1 MDAENTHPVFDWLWS
16 SGQLSERDID
26 QLPALGIEAVINL
39 ALPTSPGALADEAD
53 RVTRLGIAYVQI
65 PVLWEDP
72 KPEQFH
78 QFAAILAG
86 FRGRKVWV
94 HCAKNMRASAFIH
107 LYRRR
112 VLGHTEAEAGFPMRE
127 VWSPDETWSA
137 FIERVLLEHNSS
149 PQSHGPEDSAC
160 EGRRPRGGGR
170 CRWASAVSG
179 KGKPCGGSENIRVK
193 AGDSPTA
200 ALLVLAFAQHPSDLL
215 LGQGGGPEPLFGRP
229 RI

>member
-53 RVTRLGIAYVQI
+53 RVARLGIAYVQI

-78 QFAAILAG
+78 QFAAILTA

-112 VLGHTEAEAGFPMRE
+112 VLRHTEAEAGFPMRE
-127 VWSPDETWSA
+127 VWSPDETWSS
-137 FIERVLLEHNSS
+137 FIQRVMN
-149 PQSHGPEDSAC
+149 
-160 EGRRPRGGGR
+160 
-170 CRWASAVSG
+170 
-179 KGKPCGGSENIRVK
+179 
-193 AGDSPTA
+193 
-200 ALLVLAFAQHPSDLL
+200 
-215 LGQGGGPEPLFGRP
+215 EPLLSGPTILPTLELTSPADER
-229 RI
+229 

>member
-53 RVTRLGIAYVQI
+53 RVARLGIAYVQI

-78 QFAAILAG
+78 QFAAILAA

-127 VWSPDETWSA
+127 VWSPDETWRA
-137 FIERVLLEHNSS
+137 FIERVMN
-149 PQSHGPEDSAC
+149 
-160 EGRRPRGGGR
+160 
-170 CRWASAVSG
+170 
-179 KGKPCGGSENIRVK
+179 
-193 AGDSPTA
+193 
-200 ALLVLAFAQHPSDLL
+200 
-215 LGQGGGPEPLFGRP
+215 EPLLSEPAILPTPELESPADAR
-229 RI
+229 

>member
-53 RVTRLGIAYVQI
+53 RVARLGIAYVQI

-72 KPEQFH
+72 KPEQFN
-78 QFAAILAG
+78 QFAAILTA

-112 VLGHTEAEAGFPMRE
+112 MLGETETEAAFPLCE
-127 VWSPDETWSA
+127 VWRPDEIWRA
-137 FIERVLLEHNSS
+137 FIQRVLLEHNSS

-160 EGRRPRGGGR
+160 EGR
-170 CRWASAVSG
+170 
-179 KGKPCGGSENIRVK
+179 
-193 AGDSPTA
+193 
-200 ALLVLAFAQHPSDLL
+200 
-215 LGQGGGPEPLFGRP
+215 
-229 RI
+229 

>member
-53 RVTRLGIAYVQI
+53 RVARLGIAYVQI

-78 QFAAILAG
+78 QFAAILTA

-127 VWSPDETWSA
+127 VWSPDTTWRN
-137 FIERVLLEHNSS
+137 FIERLMIKPPLAKPVTLPVLRHAS
-149 PQSHGPEDSAC
+149 
-160 EGRRPRGGGR
+160 PRG
-170 CRWASAVSG
+170 
-179 KGKPCGGSENIRVK
+179 
-193 AGDSPTA
+193 
-200 ALLVLAFAQHPSDLL
+200 
-215 LGQGGGPEPLFGRP
+215 
-229 RI
+229 

>member
-39 ALPTSPGALADEAD
+39 ALPTSPRALADEAD

-78 QFAAILAG
+78 QFAAILTA

-107 LYRRR
+107 LYRRQ
-112 VLGHTEAEAGFPMRE
+112 VLGHTEAEAGFPIRE
-127 VWSPDETWSA
+127 VWSPDTTWRN
-137 FIERVLLEHNSS
+137 FIERLMIKPPLAKPVTLPVLRHAS
-149 PQSHGPEDSAC
+149 PGD
-160 EGRRPRGGGR
+160 EG
-170 CRWASAVSG
+170 
-179 KGKPCGGSENIRVK
+179 
-193 AGDSPTA
+193 
-200 ALLVLAFAQHPSDLL
+200 
-215 LGQGGGPEPLFGRP
+215 
-229 RI
+229 